1 MALFT
6 GNLMLLDEL
15 LPLFPTTEID
25 NWTVDMFT
33 ADERQLVYS
42 SSNFHLHCPR
52 ISLVHLYFHYHKVFA
67 SQDPRQLTKSSIEYI
82 WDLMRKISRGMTR
95 DEYGSIVLGR
105 IGGMLD
111 SDAAILLF
119 QLVSALENCPKDYLF
134 CILNVLDHRMEGEGP
149 LLLRWMRNDQLHTLR
164 KFAQDTL
171 SLRTGD
177 LPSFHR
183 RQATLVLDKVKEEE
197 QSRTLQD
204 LCRIAIL
211 HSVRGVS
218 ADVMALPLPGPLKAS
233 FKIPFQEEYEQLC
246 SASQHNQDQQLQQN

>member
-1 MALFT
+1 MALCA
-6 GNLMLLDEL
+6 GNLRFLKEL
-15 LPLFPTTEID
+15 LPLLPTTEID

-33 ADERQLVYS
+33 TDERQLVYS

-82 WDLMRKISRGMTR
+82 WDLMRKISRGMTC
-95 DEYGSIVLGR
+95 DEYLDIVYEVF
-105 IGGMLD
+105 D
-111 SDAAILLF
+111 SDAAIFLF
-119 QLVSALENCPKDYLF
+119 QMVSKLEDCPSIYFLY
-134 CILNVLDHRMEGEGP
+134 ILKVVGCLTEDKVHS
-149 LLLRWMRNDQLHTLR
+149 LLRWMRNDQLHSLCKIAQIFLR
-164 KFAQDTL
+164 ADT
-171 SLRTGD
+171 
-177 LPSFHR
+177 HR
-183 RQATLVLDKVKEEE
+183 RRVTLVLDKVKEEE

-246 SASQHNQDQQLQQN
+246 SASQHNQDQQLQQD

>member
-1 MALFT
+1 
-6 GNLMLLDEL
+6 
-15 LPLFPTTEID
+15 
-25 NWTVDMFT
+25 
-33 ADERQLVYS
+33 
-42 SSNFHLHCPR
+42 
-52 ISLVHLYFHYHKVFA
+52 
-67 SQDPRQLTKSSIEYI
+67 
-82 WDLMRKISRGMTR
+82 
-95 DEYGSIVLGR
+95 
-105 IGGMLD
+105 MLD
-111 SDAAILLF
+111 SDAAILVF
-119 QLVSALENCPKDYLF
+119 QLVSALEDSLNTSFFHLLCPLDGRWQYLPE
-134 CILNVLDHRMEGEGP
+134 VKVP
-149 LLLRWMRNDQLHTLR
+149 LLLRWMRNDQLHSFR

-171 SLRTGD
+171 RLRTGTLHSSD
-177 LPSFHR
+177 R